1 MRSMTINTPVTI
13 ADIAQ
18 IAGVSASTVS
28 RVLSGANKVSEPKRE
43 AVLRAVTDLNYH
55 PNMFARGLASGQSMT
70 IGVLTQNFGSPFYD
84 AIIQGIVQRLNQTGY
99 FPIFADGQ
107 WQQEMEVEAIQAML
121 RRQIDG
127 LIVLGGYLE
136 AGALKQLAGNI
147 PIVLVARKLADFEE
161 NCVGIDNVEAAFL
174 ATQHLIELGHRQIA
188 HICGPLDHPDAR
200 DRRDGYIRALEEA
213 GIEPDLE
220 LIISGTFRRQSGLLA
235 IEMLLSSRTSF
246 TAIFAAND
254 QMAYGTRLGL
264 YRRGIRVPEDVSL
277 VGFDDEPAAA
287 FMIPPLTTVRQPAVQ
302 LGLEAAK
309 IVLARL
315 KGEQVAVTPLKAELI
330 VRESTAFQR

>member
-1 MRSMTINTPVTI
+1 MTVNDPVTI

-18 IAGVSASTVS
+18 TAGVSASTVS
-28 RVLSGANKVSEPKRE
+28 RVLSGGNKVSEAKRE
-43 AVLRAVTDLNYH
+43 AVLKAVSDLNYH

-84 AIIQGIVQRLNQTGY
+84 AIIQGIVQRLNKTGY

-107 WQQEMEVEAIQAML
+107 WQQEMEVEAIQAMM

-127 LIVLGGYLE
+127 LIVLGGYLTVDE
-136 AGALKQLAGNI
+136 LKKLAGNI
-147 PIVLVARKLADFEE
+147 PVVIIARKLAGFEE
-161 NCVGIDNVEAAFL
+161 NCVSIDNVEAACQ
-174 ATQHLIELGHRQIA
+174 ATQHLIELGHRQIV
-188 HICGPLDHPDAR
+188 HICGPMDHPDAR
-200 DRRDGYIRALEEA
+200 DRRDGYLKALAEA
-213 GIEPDLE
+213 GIEPDPE
-220 LIISGTFRRQSGLLA
+220 LIIDGAFRRQSGVLA
-235 IEMLLSSRTSF
+235 VEMLLSRRTTFS
-246 TAIFAAND
+246 AVFAAND

-315 KGEQVAVTPLKAELI
+315 KGEEVAAAPLKAELI